1 VTKEKTKNTY
11 RTHQIVIKK
20 GHRMYAYF
28 TEMTEKAKNMY
39 NTTNFFIRQTYTGLK
54 AEYALHP
61 LQQEVLTLINKNV
74 DKMNDVQL
82 IAYQKRL
89 AKEKMNPVDKRKEVK
104 SKLFSAPSEENP
116 YVEYDFLDALFKLT
130 VQNDYRALPTQ
141 CSQSVMK
148 TVFQNWKSF
157 YASLKDYRE
166 NPHKYKA
173 APRIPKYSQSSQKEI
188 LFTNQDCVVKNDK
201 YLKFPKTKL
210 QLNIGKLGL
219 KGKLKQVRVIP
230 KYGMFTVELVM
241 EPDAKKL
248 DNYVFKD
255 GNVMAIDIG
264 IDNLATIV
272 TNTGRRPVLF
282 KGKHVKSINQYYNK
296 KKAHFIGILRQG
308 KQSNQGPFT
317 SKRLERLHKTRH
329 QKLKDIFHKVSR
341 QIVDIAVEEKIGT
354 IIIGHNKDWKQE
366 INIGKRNNQSFV
378 SIPHSLLI
386 EMITYKAIEYGIETL
401 ISEESYTSKA
411 SFIDNDEIP
420 VYGKK
425 TDKKPVFS
433 GRRIK
438 RGLYRTKSGVLIN
451 ADVNGAA
458 NILRK
463 AWTKLLKRELFL
475 TESVVWKYAAKK

>member
-1 VTKEKTKNTY
+1 MNTY

-28 TEMTEKAKNMY
+28 TDMTEKAKNMY
-39 NTTNFFIRQTYTGLK
+39 NTTNFFIRQVYTGLK
-54 AEYALHP
+54 SENTLQP
-61 LQQEVLTLINKNV
+61 LQQEVLALVDNNL
-74 DKMNDVQL
+74 DKMNEVQL

-89 AKEKMNPVDKRKEVK
+89 VKEKAKSVEKRKEVK
-104 SKLFSAPSEENP
+104 CNLFSAPSKESP
-116 YVEYDFLDALFKLT
+116 YVNYDFLDALFKLII
-130 VQNDYRALPTQ
+130 QKDYRALPTQ

-157 YASLKDYRE
+157 FASLKDYRE

-173 APRIPKYSQSSQKEI
+173 APRIPKYSRSSQKEI

-210 QLNIGKLGL
+210 QLNIGKLGF

-241 EPDAKKL
+241 EPKIEKL
-248 DNYVFKD
+248 DNYVLQD
-255 GNVMAIDIG
+255 ENVMAIDIG

-296 KKAHFIGILRQG
+296 KKAHFIGILRHG
-308 KQSNQGPFT
+308 KQPNQGPFT

-341 QIVDIAVEEKIGT
+341 QIVSIAVEENIGT
-354 IIIGHNKDWKQE
+354 IVIGHNKDWKQE

-378 SIPHSLLI
+378 SIPHTMLI
-386 EMITYKAIEYGIETL
+386 EMITYKASEYGIETL
-401 ISEESYTSKA
+401 VSEESYTSKA
-411 SFIDNDEIP
+411 SFVDNDEIP
-420 VYGKK
+420 VYGEKV
-425 TDKKPVFS
+425 DIKPVFS

-438 RGLYRTKSGVLIN
+438 RGLYRTKSGVLVN

-475 TESVVWKYAAKK
+475 TESVVWQYATKK